1 MGLDRNF
8 EAASCW
14 RAEDWLG
21 CCSIES
27 ASASASAYADLEDC
41 QIAGQQDAQVGC
53 THVEVDLAC
62 CPSEVSIL
70 ALSQI

>member
-14 RAEDWLG
+14 RAEDWPG

-41 QIAGQQDAQVGC
+41 QIADQRDAPVGC
-53 THVEVDLAC
+53 TYVEVDPVC
-62 CPSEVSIL
+62 CPSEVSISV
-70 ALSQI
+70 LSQI